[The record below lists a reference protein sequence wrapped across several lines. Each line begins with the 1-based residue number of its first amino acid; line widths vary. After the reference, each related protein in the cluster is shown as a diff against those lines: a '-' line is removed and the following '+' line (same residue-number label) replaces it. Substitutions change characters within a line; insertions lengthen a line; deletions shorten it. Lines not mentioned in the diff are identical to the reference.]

1 LALRKMGSVTVRNYM
16 PTDPIVDAVGCLSRG
31 GNCRHGAPP
40 FELQGRPRDKPITA
54 NARTKTANARPL
66 NPFASNKRMAAR
78 ASHTSCGGRDALA
91 RVAAR
96 VAYRGH
102 CQCLRDGDAQVEP
115 CRVRTPGRSTPGL
128 GHPQPFPLDEGDERR
143 DAGKLGR
150 RVNRGRDLR
159 NGAAKQPGAILCR
172 HSNVLDCPAETVPQ
186 AVEI

>member
-1 LALRKMGSVTVRNYM
+1 MTGIRSKRTWPSTRPSHKKCWCGPQALFVSAPMRSACAVASPARTNSTKQIDVK
-16 PTDPIVDAVGCLSRG
+16 AVGHQDRL
-31 GNCRHGAPP
+31 
-40 FELQGRPRDKPITA
+40 GRTMRRSGEQFQSA
-54 NARTKTANARPL
+54 A
-66 NPFASNKRMAAR
+66 AS
-78 ASHTSCGGRDALA
+78 GGRDALA

-102 CQCLRDGDAQVEP
+102 CRCLRDGDAQVEP

-128 GHPQPFPLDEGDERR
+128 GHPQPFPLDAGDERR

-159 NGAAKQPGAILCR
+159 NGVAKQPGAILCR